1 MQCLSP
7 GRTRPPRV
15 GSSRNPD
22 LFSVDVCRPRSGE
35 AWRSTLSDQPINARA
50 LPATLLLSRA
60 RIVLP
65 LEVVA
70 TVSISLIL
78 TAAALDAALRGPWLD
93 EFWTLELSDRS
104 NDLIALLRD
113 GWLRDA
119 HPPVF
124 NAWATVLSFLGADSI
139 PVGRLACNL
148 PAAALMILGAC
159 LNIVADFEEI

>member
-1 MQCLSP
+1 
-7 GRTRPPRV
+7 
-15 GSSRNPD
+15 
-22 LFSVDVCRPRSGE
+22 
-35 AWRSTLSDQPINARA
+35 
-50 LPATLLLSRA
+50 
-60 RIVLP
+60 
-65 LEVVA
+65 
-70 TVSISLIL
+70 LIL